1 MAEGTTIFQ
10 HWIFSKIILPFL
22 LITTLVYAILEK
34 TKLFGDGKHQINAI
48 IAFVIGLTFTGVA
61 YYTDIV
67 NNMILFLSVAL
78 VVLFVILLIWGFVWG
93 EKEAGKGFV
102 LEGWMKTVLVILGG
116 VAFLFAIFWATG
128 LNQKMLNALF
138 GQSWSN
144 TFWTNFLFVAVIVI
158 ALVLLL
164 KKSKDGGGK

>member
-1 MAEGTTIFQ
+1 MPETTIFQ
-10 HWIFSKIILPFL
+10 HWVFSKFILPFL
-22 LITTLVYAILEK
+22 LIVTLVYAILEK
-34 TKLFGDGKHQINAI
+34 TKLLGDGKHQLNAV

-61 YYTDIV
+61 YYTDVV

-102 LEGWMKTVLVILGG
+102 LENWMKWILAILGG
-116 VAFLFAIFWATG
+116 IAFLFAVFWATG
-128 LNQKMLNALF
+128 LNQKILDSLF
-138 GQSWSN
+138 GQRWSN
-144 TFWTNFLFVAVIVI
+144 TFWTNFLFIAVIVV

-164 KKSKDGGGK
+164 KKQKDGK

>member
-1 MAEGTTIFQ
+1 MAEGVTIFQ
-10 HWIFSKIILPFL
+10 HWIFSKFILPFL
-22 LITTLVYAILEK
+22 LIVTLVYAILEK
-34 TKLFGDGKHQINAI
+34 TKVLGDKNHQINAI
-48 IAFVIGLTFTGVA
+48 VAFVVGLTFTGVA

-102 LEGWMKTVLVILGG
+102 LEGWMKWILAILGG
-116 VAFLFAIFWATG
+116 VAFLFAVFWATG
-128 LNQKMLNALF
+128 LNQKILDGLF
-138 GQSWSN
+138 GQKWSN

-158 ALVLLL
+158 AIVLLL
-164 KKSKDGGGK
+164 KNKGGSAK

>member
-1 MAEGTTIFQ
+1 MTEVTTIFQ
-10 HWIFSKIILPFL
+10 HPIFSKFILPFL
-22 LITTLVYAILEK
+22 LIVTLVYAIIEK
-34 TKLFGDGKHQINAI
+34 TKLLGDGKHQINAI

-102 LEGWMKTVLVILGG
+102 LEGWMKWILAVLGG
-116 VAFLFAIFWATG
+116 AVFLFAVFWATG
-128 LNQKMLNALF
+128 LSGKLLNTLF

-144 TFWTNFLFVAVIVI
+144 VFWTNFLFVAVIVVAI
-158 ALVLLL
+158 VLLL
-164 KKSKDGGGK
+164 KNKGGGSAK